1 MKSAYEIA
9 MERLNKSAPPVVK
22 VTDEQKKQLAELDS
36 VYSAKIAEREI
47 FVKDE
52 LEKAAAAGDPEAMEQ
67 LRKQLVS
74 DRKSLQAELEEK
86 KEKIRQGSKP

>member
-9 MERLNKSAPPVVK
+9 MERLNKTGPPPAK
-22 VTDEQKKQLAELDS
+22 LTDEQKKQLAELDS

-47 FVKDE
+47 FVKGEMAKTAANGDYE
-52 LEKAAAAGDPEAMEQ
+52 AMQQLEKQ
-67 LRKQLVS
+67 LLS

-86 KEKIRQGSKP
+86 KQKVRDTAKV